1 MSTRIPRPL
10 DSVEIRILGSLLE
23 KEQTTPDLYPLTVQ
37 ALLAACNQKTN
48 RDPILTVTETQAIEA
63 LERLRQEV
71 LVWRKEGARSEKWSQ
86 SVSRRWGL
94 DTAGKRAILTLL
106 LLRGPQT
113 AGELNSRSERLHPF
127 ASLAEVEE
135 TLARLAEDE
144 EPLVAEMARR
154 PGQKETRWTHLVG
167 EIAAPEAW
175 EPRTAEPRPAATAPS
190 GPTLSSRVERL
201 EAEVAR
207 LAADLAALRRELE

>member
-10 DSVEIRILGSLLE
+10 DAVEIRIVGSLLE
-23 KEQTTPDLYPLTVQ
+23 KEQTTPDLYPLTVA

-48 RDPILTVTETQAIEA
+48 REPVMEVSETEVVDA

-71 LVWRKEGARSEKWSQ
+71 LVWRKEGARTERWSQ
-86 SVSRRWGL
+86 SVSRRWAL
-94 DTAGKRAILTLL
+94 DTAGKRALLTLL

-113 AGELNSRSERLHPF
+113 AGEMKSRSERLHPF

-135 TLARLAEDE
+135 TLGRLAADE
-144 EPLVAEMARR
+144 EPLVAELARR
-154 PGQKETRWTHLVG
+154 PGQKETRTTHLVG
-167 EIAAPEAW
+167 EIAEAP
-175 EPRTAEPRPAATAPS
+175 AEPIAAVTMAPS

-201 EAEVAR
+201 EAEIAR
-207 LAADLAALRRELE
+207 IAADLAALRRELE